1 MTEERGVGLKGWL
14 AGPRAKKARSPTKS
28 PTSLDKHRI
37 AVLPLSNISPD
48 PKDEYFADGISDELI
63 STIAKI
69 EGLHVIAR
77 TSSTKYKGAGKGIS
91 EIGQE
96 LRTGSIVEGTV
107 RKAGDK
113 LRITAQLVDTETEES
128 LWSETYERQLG
139 DVFHVQTDIA
149 RQVAA
154 ALQIR
159 LLTAGKTRLE
169 KQPTTNAEAYTLYLQ
184 GRFHYNKRTRDDFRL
199 AIESFNRAIVT
210 DPGFALAYAGLA
222 ASYANLGY
230 LGMMPSKDAWAKARG
245 NAEKA
250 LGLDDSLAE
259 AHHAMGLILR
269 MYDWDS
275 NEAEKEFDRAIQLNP
290 SFAEAYTSRA
300 ILMLSMERCE
310 DAVAGARR
318 ALELDPLSAPTA
330 RYAGAA
336 FLYCGRYDDAIEEYT
351 RALTIDPEDRLSH
364 NNLGLAYIQ
373 KGMPERGLAE
383 VQMANVS
390 HSNQGETDLA
400 YAYAK
405 AGRLDDLKRLLKEL
419 LLQVGKNRDLAIAV
433 ASAYANLG
441 DRDRSMEWLERAY
454 QEHIAS
460 LVYIS
465 NNFAFDNL
473 REDPRFQTLLKRI
486 RFKNMR

>member
-1 MTEERGVGLKGWL
+1 VTEEKGVGLKGWL
-14 AGPRAKKARSPTKS
+14 AGPGAKKARVQTESP
-28 PTSLDKHRI
+28 PSLDKHRI

-69 EGLHVIAR
+69 QGLHVIAR
-77 TSSTKYKGAGKGIS
+77 TSSNKYKGSGKGIS

-113 LRITAQLVDTETEES
+113 LRITAQLVDTESEES

-139 DVFHVQTDIA
+139 DVFHIQTDIA

-154 ALQIR
+154 ALQIK
-159 LLTAGKTRLE
+159 LFTAGKTRLE
-169 KQPTTNAEAYTLYLQ
+169 KQPTTNAEAYTLYLK
-184 GRFHYNKRTRDDFRL
+184 GRFHYNKRTREDFRL
-199 AIESFNRAIVT
+199 AIDYFNRAIVT
-210 DPGFALAYAGLA
+210 DPSFALAYAGLA
-222 ASYANLGY
+222 ASYASLGY

-245 NAEKA
+245 NAERA

-275 NEAEKEFDRAIQLNP
+275 NGAEKEYDRAIQLNP

-310 DAVAGARR
+310 DAITGARR
-318 ALELDPLSAPTA
+318 ALELDPLSALTA
-330 RYAGAA
+330 KYAGAA
-336 FLYCGRYDDAIEEYT
+336 FLYCGRYDDAIGEYT
-351 RALTIDPEDRLSH
+351 RALTIEPEDPLSH

-373 KGMPERGLAE
+373 KGILDRGMAE
-383 VQMANVS
+383 VQRGNEG
-390 HSNQGETDLA
+390 SNQGDTDLA

-405 AGRLDDLKRLLKEL
+405 AGRLDDLRRLLEKL
-419 LLQVGKNRDLAIAV
+419 LSEVGKNHDLAIAV

-441 DRDRSMEWLERAY
+441 DRDHSMEWLERAY
-454 QEHIAS
+454 QEHVAS

-465 NNFAFDNL
+465 NNFVFDNL
-473 REDPRFQTLLKRI
+473 REDPRFQKLLKKI

>member
-1 MTEERGVGLKGWL
+1 VTEEKGVGLKGWL
-14 AGPRAKKARSPTKS
+14 AGPGAKKARVQTEPI
-28 PTSLDKHRI
+28 PSLDKHRI

-69 EGLHVIAR
+69 QGLHVIAR
-77 TSSTKYKGAGKGIS
+77 TSSTKYKGSGKGIS

-113 LRITAQLVDTETEES
+113 LRITAQLVDTESEES

-139 DVFHVQTDIA
+139 DVFHIQTDIA

-159 LLTAGKTRLE
+159 LLTTGKTRLE
-169 KQPTTNAEAYTLYLQ
+169 KQPTTSAEAYTLYLK
-184 GRFHYNKRTRDDFRL
+184 GRFHYNKRTRDGFRL
-199 AIESFNRAIVT
+199 AIDYFNRAIVT
-210 DPGFALAYAGLA
+210 DPSFALAYAGLA
-222 ASYANLGY
+222 ASYASLGY

-275 NEAEKEFDRAIQLNP
+275 NGAEKEFDRAIQLNP
-290 SFAEAYTSRA
+290 SFAEAFTSRA

-318 ALELDPLSAPTA
+318 ALELDPVSALTA
-330 RYAGAA
+330 KYAGAA

-351 RALTIDPEDRLSH
+351 RALTIEPEDPLSH

-373 KGMPERGLAE
+373 KGMLERGIAE
-383 VQMANVS
+383 VQRAS
-390 HSNQGETDLA
+390 ERSNQGDTDLA

-419 LLQVGKNRDLAIAV
+419 LLEVGKNNDLAIAV

-441 DRDRSMEWLERAY
+441 DRDHSMEWLERAY

-486 RFKNMR
+486 RFKNLR

>member
-1 MTEERGVGLKGWL
+1 MTGEKGVGLKGWL
-14 AGPRAKKARSPTKS
+14 AGPGAKKARIQTESIL
-28 PTSLDKHRI
+28 SLDKHRI
-37 AVLPLSNISPD
+37 AILPLSNISPD

-69 EGLHVIAR
+69 QGLHVIAR
-77 TSSTKYKGAGKGIS
+77 TSSTKYKGSGKGAS

-107 RKAGDK
+107 RKAGDR
-113 LRITAQLVDTETEES
+113 LRITAQLVDAETEES

-139 DVFHVQTDIA
+139 DVFHIQTDIA

-154 ALQIR
+154 ALQIK
-159 LLTAGKTRLE
+159 LFTAGKTRLE
-169 KQPTTNAEAYTLYLQ
+169 KQPTTNADAYTLYLK
-184 GRFHYNKRTRDDFRL
+184 GRFHYNKRTREDFRL
-199 AIESFNRAIVT
+199 AIDYFNRAIVI
-210 DPGFALAYAGLA
+210 DPSFALAYAGLA

-230 LGMMPSKDAWAKARG
+230 LGMMPSKEAWAKARG

-250 LGLDDSLAE
+250 LGLDESLAE

-275 NEAEKEFDRAIQLNP
+275 NGAEKEYDRAIQLNP
-290 SFAEAYTSRA
+290 SFAQAYTARA
-300 ILMLSMERCE
+300 ILMMSMERCE

-318 ALELDPLSAPTA
+318 ALELDPLSALTA
-330 RYAGAA
+330 KYAGAT

-351 RALTIDPEDRLSH
+351 RALTIEPEDPLSH
-364 NNLGLAYIQ
+364 NNLGLAFIQ
-373 KGMPERGLAE
+373 KGMLERGVEE
-383 VQMANVS
+383 VQRGNER
-390 HSNQGETDLA
+390 SNQGDTDLA

-405 AGRLDDLKRLLKEL
+405 AGRLDDLNGLLKEL
-419 LLQVGKNRDLAIAV
+419 LSQVGENNDLAIAV

-454 QEHIAS
+454 QEHVAS
-460 LVYIS
+460 LVYVS

>member
-1 MTEERGVGLKGWL
+1 MTEEKGVGLKGWL
-14 AGPRAKKARSPTKS
+14 AGPKAKKARVQAESPL
-28 PTSLDKHRI
+28 SLDKHRI
-37 AVLPLSNISPD
+37 AILPLSNISPD
-48 PKDEYFADGISDELI
+48 AKDEYFADGISDELI

-69 EGLHVIAR
+69 QGLHVIAR
-77 TSSTKYKGAGKGIS
+77 TSSIKYKGSGKGIS

-113 LRITAQLVDTETEES
+113 LRITAQLVDTESEES

-139 DVFHVQTDIA
+139 DVFHIQSDIA

-154 ALQIR
+154 ALRIR
-159 LLTAGKTRLE
+159 LLTAGKIRLE
-169 KQPTTNAEAYTLYLQ
+169 KQPTTNAEAYNLYLR
-184 GRFHYNKRTRDDFRL
+184 GRFHYYKRTREDFGQ
-199 AIESFNRAIVT
+199 AMEYFNRAIAT
-210 DPGFALAYAGLA
+210 DPSFALAYAGLA

-275 NEAEKEFDRAIQLNP
+275 NGAEREYNRAIQLNP
-290 SFAEAYTSRA
+290 SFAQAYTSRA
-300 ILMLSMERCE
+300 ILMMSMERCE
-310 DAVAGARR
+310 DAISGARR
-318 ALELDPLSAPTA
+318 ALELDPLSALTA
-330 RYAGAA
+330 KYAGAA
-336 FLYCGRYDDAIEEYT
+336 FLYCGRYDDAIQEYT
-351 RALTIDPEDRLSH
+351 RALTIEPEDPLSH
-364 NNLGLAYIQ
+364 NNLGLAFIQ
-373 KGMPERGLAE
+373 KGMLERGIEE
-383 VQMANVS
+383 VQRGNER
-390 HSNQGETDLA
+390 SNQGDTDLA
-400 YAYAK
+400 YGYAK

-419 LLQVGKNRDLAIAV
+419 LSQVGQNHDLTIAV

-441 DRDRSMEWLERAY
+441 DRDHSMEWLELAY
-454 QEHIAS
+454 QEHVAS
-460 LVYIS
+460 LVYVS

-473 REDPRFQTLLKRI
+473 REDPRFQTLLKKI